1 MKKSNKILALL
12 SPLAIIPASA
22 VVACSNQETAN
33 DNPGNQNRVL
43 KETLT
48 KNQILTA
55 ITNKYLTS
63 FYANEVSTVNE
74 NDKKNDPVLTLFNR
88 NTSDLYKDAWDIFQ
102 FYATSKLK
110 ANPQFFWALKSDY
123 INANIDT
130 TNFNPAPFA
139 IPSQEDFRFMLA
151 NSNLIA
157 TNIRLDIQKLLLN
170 RLYLLKNREEYRKL
184 ANNDKGQDKYQ
195 LSLSAKMGEKET
207 SLLQKDIYKSLN
219 FADNSLYLIKYLIDN
234 PILESWSFTDNR
246 DMNLRWGKANI
257 STFEEFN
264 ALASYNPSGN
274 PQYDLNPKAKY
285 PNELI
290 ATGQSEGKDVLNNL
304 LAYKGIIKNSYTSGI
319 LSSSL
324 YGIQNNLATVYGFV
338 DPANNRVYSQ
348 DSFKFAAIL
357 AKLANQP
364 NAKATEALN
373 KKAKEDKLTSFNAND
388 FDFEGLTRDSQKTSL
403 FTQTITLENS
413 QTYNLEYKLE
423 GTISFD
429 GQVLNIPMRL
439 TVKELSLNNYYD
451 FNAKLN
457 YNKADKT
464 FSTQSETI
472 AFNLDKYPSKIDV
485 IKDNQINA
493 QYVVKVAP
501 LYQEAKVLDVVGKEF
516 TRKVLLFANTPWAE
530 ESQQKIIANNII
542 INNLDSIFR
551 DSVAYFKFIG
561 FEFDTT
567 KMNKTVLDILKIE
580 GLI

>member
-22 VVACSNQETAN
+22 VVACSNKDVAK
-33 DNPGNQNRVL
+33 DNPGNQDRVL
-43 KETLT
+43 KENLT
-48 KNQILTA
+48 RNQILTA

-63 FYANEVSTVNE
+63 FYANEVSTVSE
-74 NDKKNDPVLTLFNR
+74 NDKKNDPILVLLNRDASNLF
-88 NTSDLYKDAWDIFQ
+88 KDAKDIFQ

-110 ANPQFFWALKSDY
+110 TNPQFFWALKSDY

-130 TNFNPAPFA
+130 SDFNPAPFA
-139 IPSQEDFRFMLA
+139 IPSDSDFRFMLT
-151 NSNLIA
+151 NSHLIS

-170 RLYLLKNREEYRKL
+170 RLYLLKNRDEYRKL
-184 ANNDKGQDKYQ
+184 ANNEKGQDKYQ
-195 LSLSAKMGEKET
+195 LSLSKKMEDKDT

-219 FADNSLYLIKYLIDN
+219 FADNSLYLVKYLIDN

-257 STFEEFN
+257 STFAEFN

-285 PNELI
+285 PTELI
-290 ATGQSEGKDVLNNL
+290 ATGKAEGNDVLNNL

-324 YGIQNNLATVYGFV
+324 YGIQNNLAPVYGFV

-357 AKLANQP
+357 AHLINQP
-364 NAKATEALN
+364 NAKVTEALN
-373 KKAKEDKLTSFNAND
+373 NKAKEDKLTSFNAND
-388 FDFEGLTRDSQKTSL
+388 FEFENLTRNNKNTSL
-403 FTQTITLENS
+403 FTKSVTLSGSE
-413 QTYNLEYKLE
+413 TYNVEYKQQ

-457 YNKADKT
+457 YDKANKT
-464 FSTQSETI
+464 FSAQTETI
-472 AFNLDKYPSKIDV
+472 AFNLDKYPTKIDV

-493 QYVVKVAP
+493 QYVVKIAP
-501 LYQEAKVLDVVGKEF
+501 LYQEAKVLDVEGKEF
-516 TRKVLLFANTPWAE
+516 TRKVLSFANTPWSE

-542 INNLDSIFR
+542 INNLDAIFR
-551 DSVAYFKFIG
+551 DAVAYFKFIG